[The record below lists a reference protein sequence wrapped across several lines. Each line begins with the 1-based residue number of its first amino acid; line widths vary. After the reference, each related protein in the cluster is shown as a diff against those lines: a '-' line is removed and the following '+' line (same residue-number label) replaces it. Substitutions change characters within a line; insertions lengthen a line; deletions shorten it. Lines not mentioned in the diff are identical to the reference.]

1 MQNAIRRTCIWAVCC
16 TPLGALAQST
26 TGSTLP
32 AGLDKPKT
40 LLTGVQS
47 LLLGCSVVLLTIAL
61 IATGIAM
68 MYYKKRW
75 EDISMPVIGG
85 IVVGCAPAIAS
96 FLIN

>member
-1 MQNAIRRTCIWAVCC
+1 MQNAIRWACIWAVCC
-16 TPLGALAQST
+16 TPLGVLAQAT

-32 AGLDKPKT
+32 SGLDKPKT
-40 LLTGVQS
+40 LLTGLQGM
-47 LLLGCSVVLLTIAL
+47 LLGISVVLLTIAL